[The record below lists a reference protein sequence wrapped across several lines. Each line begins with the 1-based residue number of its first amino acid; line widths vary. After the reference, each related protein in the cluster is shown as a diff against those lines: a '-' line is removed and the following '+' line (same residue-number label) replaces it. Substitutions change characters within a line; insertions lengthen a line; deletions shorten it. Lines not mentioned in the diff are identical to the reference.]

1 MNDQEP
7 IEEEKKEV
15 QVERRV
21 PQGRLAHEMD
31 RYIRRHHK
39 VGSVI
44 ESEWERDSWPE
55 KSVQAEHDKL
65 SDDSPKLMEN
75 YLTIKQ
81 EIAGLNDS
89 VSLQHQSAN
98 ADGSN
103 SMGEIGV
110 RKVGSMKNVAREA
123 AQLQMAQ
130 NHMDSE
136 NINGAQA

>member
-31 RYIRRHHK
+31 MYIRMHHQ

-44 ESEWERDSWPE
+44 ESESERDSWPE
-55 KSVQAEHDKL
+55 KSVQAARDKQ

-81 EIAGLNDS
+81 DIAELNES
-89 VSLQHQSAN
+89 VSLPGQSAN

-110 RKVGSMKNVAREA
+110 RKVGSMKNVVRGA

-130 NHMDSE
+130 NQMDS
-136 NINGAQA
+136 NRANGAQA